1 MLSGRLTEISNSLHR
16 CVSAVRSRESKHS
29 FDACEFVSGQG
40 EITLISL
47 EQNLI
52 LVLPLQSYS
61 NPLSRAPT
69 RPPVPRRIDDA
80 PAVQG
85 RQ

>member
-16 CVSAVRSRESKHS
+16 CVSAVRSRESAHS
-29 FDACEFVSGQG
+29 FDAHEFVSGQG
-40 EITLISL
+40 EITLIPL

-52 LVLPLQSYS
+52 LVLPQSYS
-61 NPLSRAPT
+61 KLLSRAPK
-69 RPPVPRRIDDA
+69 RPSVPKRIDDA
-80 PAVQG
+80 PAVQE